1 MGTLVELVSALQKSM
16 QAMSLSNET
25 AVAAAAVLEAPE
37 DDEMIYLSLRSLI
50 EMETLE
56 HQLALK
62 ENRASW

>member
-50 EMETLE
+50 EME